1 MRNCTTTTTTTTT
14 TLITT
19 TNNTPGAIYVT
30 GIFVCVIEFKQIC
43 LRGPCR
49 LIWVYKREQS

>member
-1 MRNCTTTTTTTTT
+1 MRNRTTTTTTTTT
-14 TLITT
+14 TI
-19 TNNTPGAIYVT
+19 TPGAIYA
-30 GIFVCVIEFKQIC
+30 GLFVCVIEFKQIC